1 MDGFPERGYTVAGTV
16 PDSDRIPFW
25 VKPERDKQPDTGP
38 FSVGGRLRIPTSKR
52 KALKNCSVSGAGSF
66 DGDDCRSGKITSRS

>member
-1 MDGFPERGYTVAGTV
+1 MAVV

-25 VKPERDKQPDTGP
+25 VKPESDKQPDTGP

-52 KALKNCSVSGAGSF
+52 KVLKNVPCQVRAVLTEMIVVQA
-66 DGDDCRSGKITSRS
+66 K